1 MARKA
6 EVHLQDDLDGGP
18 ADETVHFALDGQEYE
33 LDLSRTN
40 AEKLRRA
47 LRPFITGS
55 RKIPNKEPKTDAK
68 RSAIRWNPDTPQ
80 IRKWAQI
87 NGYDVSDRGRIPRNI
102 QEAYYAAA
110 R

>member
-1 MARKA
+1 MARKV
-6 EVHLQDDLDGGP
+6 EVHVQDDVDGGP

-33 LDLSRTN
+33 LDLSRAN

-47 LRPFITGS
+47 LHPFIIGS
-55 RKIPNKEPKTDAK
+55 RKVSNKAPKTGAK

-87 NGYDVSDRGRIPRNI
+87 NGYDVSERGRIPRNI